1 LTEKIYLDE
10 WDNIGTV
17 REKLEA
23 AESSRVLVIIPARCR
38 AMRNLVNLKL
48 MGRYAEDLHLRLRV
62 VAEDLATKALAKDA
76 GLSVAPVIL
85 LGLEVPWLRGSARA
99 RGTTSAIRPA
109 RRARSQDESKGLL
122 VGIGMAAVILGLVLG
137 ALVVFLPT
145 ATITLVPVSVPVSGR
160 LDIMA
165 EWGLDEI
172 DYGRAQVPA
181 RWVEI
186 EVEGQN
192 EIPTTGVMDVPDGH
206 AHGEVV
212 FANRSSDPLL
222 VPKGTIVR
230 TGSGV
235 NVRFFTVSDV
245 ELPAVLWGHA
255 RVGIVAIEP
264 GPSGNVKALTINTVE
279 GPLEFLADV
288 LNDAPTTGG
297 TIKRVSIVAP
307 QDYNRLRDSLV
318 QRLQQEAYSRLV
330 EQLDEGEFIPSES
343 VKVEITD
350 EEFAQRIG
358 DQAEILR
365 GRMLLKVGGLAA
377 DGSSANLLLRQ
388 LMERNIPDGYC
399 LRDETLRFRDVGT
412 VQVGSG
418 VVRFTRVGSGEAMS
432 CADEDALIAALRG
445 KSLKAAGVY
454 LMQHLDLEEPPV
466 ISAIP
471 AVYGRIPL
479 LSQRIAIRIVPRSD

>member
-1 LTEKIYLDE
+1 MAEVDTGSRLHFGFYRTTGGPFLFAS
-10 WDNIGTV
+10 IGVAIKDPSFKALV
-17 REKLEA
+17 RPCEGLEVFGQDRDRVSPLVEEVIKA
-23 AESSRVLVIIPARCR
+23 LGVPGARVEVLSSIPAHVGLGSTTQIKLGIAYALNALYGLGKSIRELAFSAGRGEFSGIGMLAFEVGGLIVDTGRR
-38 AMRNLVNLKL
+38 AELKGPL
-48 MGRYAEDLHLRLRV
+48 DLP
-62 VAEDLATKALAKDA
+62 KALVRLDVPGDWRFLLLIREGMR
-76 GLSVAPVIL
+76 GLSEEAERDLL
-85 LGLEVPWLRGSARA
+85 LGLEP
-99 RGTTSAIRPA
+99 
-109 RRARSQDESKGLL
+109 
-122 VGIGMAAVILGLVLG
+122 M
-137 ALVVFLPT
+137 
-145 ATITLVPVSVPVSGR
+145 
-160 LDIMA
+160 
-165 EWGLDEI
+165 
-172 DYGRAQVPA
+172 
-181 RWVEI
+181 
-186 EVEGQN
+186 
-192 EIPTTGVMDVPDGH
+192 PDGMR
-206 AHGEVV
+206 G
-212 FANRSSDPLL
+212 RICSLL
-222 VPKGTIVR
+222 L
-230 TGSGV
+230 
-235 NVRFFTVSDV
+235 DAL
-245 ELPAVLWGHA
+245 LPAVLWGHA

-264 GPSGNVKALTINTVE
+264 GPNGNVKALTINTVE